1 MPRYTGKDCATDSWR
16 LCSRKGRCRQTTAR
30 TWSTS
35 SPKPA
40 EYSRRENKS
49 VNSIFIFLSSSTNCW
64 RMWVDISMNV
74 DWTVMRDRRSR
85 IRWPSSLTHL
95 PNQHL
100 LFPVP
105 RVRVANEM
113 LLLVKLPMMVRPS
126 GLEVG
131 LRVAK
136 IGWKT
141 DQLMMSPEHDC
152 PKCLMGM
159 MTTTGYW
166 NRPWELEHTLML
178 YIGFSFLQCALL
190 PRRLIKQIPQ

>member
-1 MPRYTGKDCATDSWR
+1 
-16 LCSRKGRCRQTTAR
+16 
-30 TWSTS
+30 
-35 SPKPA
+35 
-40 EYSRRENKS
+40 
-49 VNSIFIFLSSSTNCW
+49 
-64 RMWVDISMNV
+64 MNV
-74 DWTVMRDRRSR
+74 DWTVMRDRRSP

-100 LFPVP
+100 LLPVP

-113 LLLVKLPMMVRPS
+113 LLLVKLPMMVRPN

-159 MTTTGYW
+159 MTTGYW
-166 NRPWELEHTLML
+166 NRLWELEHTLML
-178 YIGFSFLQCALL
+178 YIGFLSCSAPCFLTDLSSQFLNNFSFAFFVFFFSLNSHSLTYLRFQLWTFLYCAC
-190 PRRLIKQIPQ
+190 I